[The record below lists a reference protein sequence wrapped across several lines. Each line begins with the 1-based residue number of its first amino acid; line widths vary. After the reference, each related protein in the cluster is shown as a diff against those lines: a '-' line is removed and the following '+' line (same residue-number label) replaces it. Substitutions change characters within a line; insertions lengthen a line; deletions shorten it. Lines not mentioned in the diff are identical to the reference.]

1 MPGRQTIIEHLI
13 IVSEKLTSFS
23 ETMTGNRAK
32 GCKTTIVSEKHCDF
46 SETIAISISYKLRDR
61 ERG

>member
-1 MPGRQTIIEHLI
+1 MPGRQTIIEPLI

-32 GCKTTIVSEKHCDF
+32 GRKMTIVSEKHCDF
-46 SETIAISISYKLRDR
+46 SETIVI
-61 ERG
+61 